1 MTNEFKV
8 HNKNKTLIQVLS
20 EKEKTQRGEF

>member
-8 HNKNKTLIQVLS
+8 HNKNKTLVQVLRG
-20 EKEKTQRGEF
+20 KEKTQRGEF